1 MATTTRVSPDRI
13 GGGGGCGGTTAATSY
28 YSVALGAVL
37 SAVVAAGLSV
47 ACYWLDFS
55 PCQHVH
61 ARCWASTTDGRP
73 GNNTNE
79 DKNDKELLGDCNT
92 NNQEST
98 KVSTRAAQESKRK
111 RRATLEEHMHA
122 NGGQL
127 MVEPIGVVRSVYRL
141 CVGTPRQGLL
151 APNARGRIELCVPA
165 DAVDGLHEYSHVWIV
180 FVFHLNTL
188 TINPQKRPS
197 KISPP
202 ALGGGKKVGVL
213 ATRSPHRYNPIGI
226 TLARLDRIDFEGGGI
241 LHLSGIDLVDGTPV
255 LDIKPF
261 VPLYDAPPASQLPV
275 SIPSWVEKGLDAR
288 RAVTF
293 SDAAL
298 SQLDDIVARQSLS
311 KNERVLEFYHEEG
324 YEANL
329 SSIVACITEVLS
341 IDVRSSFQATKARK
355 GKYQALRAQRL
366 AAESVSELTPDGATS
381 VPSARANGETA
392 GSDLSEQQ
400 TRDDNGG
407 AAAAVSISAEL
418 DESSTNLN
426 GSDGAVVST
435 QQIDNLLVRYVIA
448 PPEAVPQKDA
458 SLDNGAEDVVTVVS
472 VSLLQSGQQSNR
484 K

>member
-1 MATTTRVSPDRI
+1 MATATRVSPDRI

-28 YSVALGAVL
+28 YSVALGAAL
-37 SAVVAAGLSV
+37 SAVAAAGLSI
-47 ACYWLDFS
+47 ACYWLDVS
-55 PCQHVH
+55 PCRYLHEM
-61 ARCWASTTDGRP
+61 WSSTTDGRP
-73 GNNTNE
+73 RNSTHKDE
-79 DKNDKELLGDCNT
+79 NDKEIRDDCDTCNSK
-92 NNQEST
+92 EST
-98 KVSTRAAQESKRK
+98 TLSSRAAHESKRK

-122 NGGQL
+122 NGGRL
-127 MVEPIGVVRSVYRL
+127 TVEPIGVVRSVYRL

-151 APNARGRIELCVPA
+151 APHARGRIELRVPA
-165 DAVDGLHEYSHVWIV
+165 DAVDGLREYSHVWIV

-202 ALGGGKKVGVL
+202 ALGRKVGVL

-226 TLARLDRIDFEGGGI
+226 TLARLDRIDFDGGGI

-275 SIPSWVEKGLDAR
+275 RIPSWVEKGLEAR
-288 RAVTF
+288 RVVTF

-298 SQLDDIVARQSLS
+298 AQLHDIVAMQSPN
-311 KNERVLEFYHEEG
+311 KNERVLEFYHEDG

-329 SSIVACITEVLS
+329 SSILACITEVLS

-355 GKYQALRAQRL
+355 GKYQAMRAQRL
-366 AAESVSELTPDGATS
+366 AAESVSEWTPDGATS
-381 VPSARANGETA
+381 APAARAKGETV
-392 GSDLSEQQ
+392 GSDPSEQQ

-407 AAAAVSISAEL
+407 TAVSRSAEL
-418 DESSTNLN
+418 DESSTSLN

-472 VSLLQSGQQSNR
+472 VSLLQSGRQSNR

>member
-1 MATTTRVSPDRI
+1 MTTATRVSPDRI
-13 GGGGGCGGTTAATSY
+13 VGGGGGGSTTATSY
-28 YSVALGAVL
+28 YAVALGAAL
-37 SAVVAAGLSV
+37 SAVAAAGLSI
-47 ACYWLDFS
+47 ACYWLDVS
-55 PCQHVH
+55 PCRYLHEM
-61 ARCWASTTDGRP
+61 WSSTTDGRP
-73 GNNTNE
+73 RNSTHE
-79 DKNDKELLGDCNT
+79 DENDKELLDDCDTCNSKD
-92 NNQEST
+92 ST
-98 KVSTRAAQESKRK
+98 KLSARAAHESKRK

-122 NGGQL
+122 NGGRL

-151 APNARGRIELCVPA
+151 APHARGRIELGVPA
-165 DAVDGLHEYSHVWIV
+165 DAVDGLREYSHVWIV

-226 TLARLDRIDFEGGGI
+226 TLARLDRIDFDGGGI

-275 SIPSWVEKGLDAR
+275 SIPSWVEKGLEAR

-293 SDAAL
+293 SDVAL
-298 SQLDDIVARQSLS
+298 SQLQDLVAMQSQVR
-311 KNERVLEFYHEEG
+311 NERVLEFYHEEG

-329 SSIVACITEVLS
+329 SSILACITEVLS

-355 GKYQALRAQRL
+355 GKYQAMRAQRL
-366 AAESVSELTPDGATS
+366 AAESVSDLTPDGATS
-381 VPSARANGETA
+381 APSPRAKGETA

-407 AAAAVSISAEL
+407 AAATVSRSATS
-418 DESSTNLN
+418 DESRPT
-426 GSDGAVVST
+426 
-435 QQIDNLLVRYVIA
+435 
-448 PPEAVPQKDA
+448 
-458 SLDNGAEDVVTVVS
+458 
-472 VSLLQSGQQSNR
+472 
-484 K
+484 